1 MVTAVVRMLALGMLL
16 ACWSAPA
23 SAERWKSCPKGPDG
37 KCVRLP
43 CEPFLADIRALAAYR
58 RKADDPRCPG
68 QARASALADQQQ
80 QKIDQI
86 EAKMATTCIA
96 QAVPIIRRVASIDVQ
111 RSDTNA
117 AGQGV
122 AVVRYTNNTEDSIRS
137 ATVTCSAM
145 RADQVVA
152 TGKAIVPGPI
162 APAASRS
169 VQVAIDLAGAT
180 FECVECDLTS
190 ER

>member
-1 MVTAVVRMLALGMLL
+1 MLALGVLL
-16 ACWSAPA
+16 ACWTAPA

-37 KCVRLP
+37 KCLRLP
-43 CEPFLADIRALAAYR
+43 CEPFLADVRALAAYR
-58 RKADDPRCPG
+58 RKADDPRCPSHA
-68 QARASALADQQQ
+68 QSSTLADQQQ
-80 QKIDQI
+80 RKIDQI
-86 EAKMATTCIA
+86 ESKMSTVCIA

-122 AVVRYTNNTEDSIRS
+122 AVVRYTNNTEGVVQS

-145 RADQVVA
+145 HADRAVA
-152 TGKAIVPGPI
+152 TGRGVVPGPI
-162 APAASRS
+162 APAASRN
-169 VQVAIDLAGAT
+169 VQVAIDLAGAA
-180 FECVECDLTS
+180 FDCVECDLTS